1 MIRDHLNFVVDN
13 WHLSGLAFSD
23 KKKIKYII
31 TAFRANIENEQIE
44 QLQNLQTSVERVNRT
59 QTNIFESLK
68 NIEQSMD
75 NQKYKS
81 VAA

>member
-31 TAFRANIENEQIE
+31 TAFRANIENE
-44 QLQNLQTSVERVNRT
+44 
-59 QTNIFESLK
+59 
-68 NIEQSMD
+68 
-75 NQKYKS
+75 
-81 VAA
+81 